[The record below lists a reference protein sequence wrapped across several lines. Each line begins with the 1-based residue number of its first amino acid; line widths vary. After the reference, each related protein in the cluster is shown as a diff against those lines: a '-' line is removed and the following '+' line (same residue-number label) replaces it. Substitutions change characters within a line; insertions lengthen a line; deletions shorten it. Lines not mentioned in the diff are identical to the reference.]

1 MADDFVVEAFTLL
14 AIAIT
19 TIIFRVVARWV
30 TAGPKNFMLDDYLM
44 PVAGVVYGL
53 ETGAAYCVS
62 AWWMGLANNSMSDAE
77 RASLS
82 PSSHEY
88 HLRVGGSKTQV
99 LGWSLYTTLL
109 WLMKSCMAVFYS
121 RLTAGLIN
129 MHIRIRIG
137 YIFIGVTYLAVIL
150 SILLGCHPLHKNW
163 QIYPDPGNYC
173 QPAVSH
179 IDVYVTVVLNVVTDL
194 YLISIPFPILFK
206 ARLPWRE
213 KLELIIL
220 FSGGFFVMA
229 AGILRCVLIVT
240 AGPNGAAQAGRWAC
254 RETFVAVIIGN
265 IPMIYPLCRRLARR
279 AGLYIST
286 KGGAS
291 TQSYPL
297 SEGTGDLHST
307 ENSKR
312 RKKFRHPLSLP
323 DTQWGTGSDE
333 VGMLGVDE
341 YGGGYGEGSVDG
353 RSGGSRGSGVGG
365 GGIKVVRETIVTR

>member
-1 MADDFVVEAFTLL
+1 MGDDFVVEAFTLL
-14 AIAIT
+14 AIAVTAIV
-19 TIIFRVVARWV
+19 FRVVARWV

-44 PVAGVVYGL
+44 PLAGVVYGL

-62 AWWMGLANNSMSDAE
+62 AWWMGLANNSMTAAE

-82 PSSHEY
+82 PESHEY

-109 WLMKSCMAVFYS
+109 WLLKTCMAVFYS
-121 RLTAGLIN
+121 RLTSGLIN

-137 YIFIGVTYLAVIL
+137 YIVIGVTYIAVIL

-163 QIYPDPGNYC
+163 QINPDPGNYC

-179 IDVYVTVVLNVVTDL
+179 IDVYVTVTLNVATDL

-240 AGPNGAAQAGRWAC
+240 AGANGASQAGRWAC

-291 TQSYPL
+291 SQSYPL
-297 SEGTGDLHST
+297 SEGTGDLHSS
-307 ENSKR
+307 ENSKNR
-312 RKKFRHPLSLP
+312 RRKFRHPLSLP
-323 DTQWGTGSDE
+323 DTQWGTVSDE
-333 VGMLGVDE
+333 VGMLSTVRAGEWDGDGERGGV
-341 YGGGYGEGSVDG
+341 
-353 RSGGSRGSGVGG
+353 G
-365 GGIKVVRETIVTR
+365 GGIKVVRETIVSR